1 MTQYPPPPDQPTGP
15 RPLSQS
21 DERTWAIFAHVGP
34 LLLLAMSVG
43 TLGFLAP
50 LVIWL
55 VLRDRSAFVA
65 DQAKEA
71 LNFQI
76 TLLIVTVVGWVLTTV
91 LIGWLVLVAAWVAG
105 LVLAIIAAVTV
116 NRYEA
121 YRYPV
126 SLRLVK

>member
-1 MTQYPPPPDQPTGP
+1 MTQVPPPDQPYGP
-15 RPLSQS
+15 RPLSRS
-21 DERTWAIFAHVGP
+21 DERTWAILAHIGP
-34 LLLLAMSVG
+34 LVLLALSAG
-43 TLGFLAP
+43 TVGFLAP

-76 TLLIVTVVGWVLTTV
+76 TLLLVSLVGWLLTNV
-91 LIGWLVLVAAWVAG
+91 LIGWLVLLAAWITA
-105 LVLAIIAAVTV
+105 LALAIVAAVTV
-116 NRYEA
+116 NRDEA

-126 SLRLVK
+126 ALRLVR

>member
-1 MTQYPPPPDQPTGP
+1 MTQYPPPPDQPSAS

-21 DERTWAIFAHVGP
+21 DERTWAIFAHIGP
-34 LLLLAMSVG
+34 LILMALSIG

-76 TLLIVTVVGWVLTTV
+76 TLLIVVVIGWVLTIV
-91 LIGWLVLVAAWVAG
+91 LVGWLVLAAAWIAG
-105 LVLAIIAAVTV
+105 LVLAIIAAITV
-116 NRYEA
+116 NRYEL
-121 YRYPV
+121 YRYPLT
-126 SLRLVK
+126 LRLVK

>member
-1 MTQYPPPPDQPTGP
+1 MTHTPPPPEQPYGP

-21 DERTWAIFAHVGP
+21 DERTWAILAHIGP
-34 LLLLAMSVG
+34 LLVAAVTGG
-43 TLGFLAP
+43 TLGLLAP
-50 LVIWL
+50 LIIWL

-76 TLLIVTVVGWVLTTV
+76 TLLIVVVVGWITV
-91 LIGWLVLVAAWVAG
+91 MILVGWLILVAAWIIG
-105 LVLAIIAAVTV
+105 LVLAIIAAITV

-121 YRYPV
+121 YRYPIT
-126 SLRLVK
+126 LRLVK

>member
-1 MTQYPPPPDQPTGP
+1 MTQTPPPPGDAP
-15 RPLSQS
+15 RPLAQS
-21 DERTWAIFAHVGP
+21 DERTWAIFAHIGP
-34 LLLLAMSVG
+34 LLVG
-43 TLGFLAP
+43 IISAGWLGFVAP

-76 TLLIVTVVGWVLTTV
+76 TLLIGTAIGWLTVGLLV
-91 LIGWLVLVAAWVAG
+91 GWLVLAAVWVVG
-105 LVLAIIAAVTV
+105 IVLAIIAAITV

-121 YRYPV
+121 YRYPLT
-126 SLRLVK
+126 LRLVK